1 MSPSDPV
8 SQEKQASTGSKNH
21 KKKDQPPAEIVI
33 NIAWCKGCGICVD
46 FCKPQAIEMQGP
58 VVSIVSVDKCTRC
71 RMCEAMCPDFAI
83 EIDPPVPMEE
93 MAQKAR
99 ESRR

>member
-1 MSPSDPV
+1 MSSSDSV
-8 SQEKQASTGSKNH
+8 NQEKPPSAGIR
-21 KKKDQPPAEIVI
+21 KKDQPPAEIVI

-46 FCKPQAIEMQGP
+46 FCKPQAIEMKGP

-83 EIDPPVPMEE
+83 EIDPPVPMEK
-93 MAQKAR
+93 MAAKAR
-99 ESRR
+99 EGRR